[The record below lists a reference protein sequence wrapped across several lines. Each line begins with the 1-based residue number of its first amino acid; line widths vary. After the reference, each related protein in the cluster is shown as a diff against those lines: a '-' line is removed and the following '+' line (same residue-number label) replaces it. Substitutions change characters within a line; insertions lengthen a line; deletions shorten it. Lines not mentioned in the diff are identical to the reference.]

1 MVVGAVNYQWF
12 RYLIYVLNQTGVL
25 EPVYEVWLLYNLFI
39 FHGFFLNFG
48 AIPAIIIVLVA
59 GKAEL

>member
-1 MVVGAVNYQWF
+1 MRFGCYIIYLFFMV
-12 RYLIYVLNQTGVL
+12 
-25 EPVYEVWLLYNLFI
+25 
-39 FHGFFLNFG
+39 FFLNFG